1 MLHSKQQLYQQ
12 TNELIQEYKKFNL
25 EFEKYID
32 TFESCST
39 IKREK
44 FIVDQLFRD
53 IQRNYLHIQEHQLQS
68 KLNKAK
74 EKLEQLNLE
83 FLKGMLNNGFFIK

>member
-1 MLHSKQQLYQQ
+1 MLHSNKKLYQQ
-12 TNELIQEYKKFNL
+12 TTDLIKEYREFDL
-25 EFEKYID
+25 EFEKYINQL
-32 TFESCST
+32 ESCSS
-39 IKREK
+39 IKRDK

-53 IQRNYLHIQEHQLQS
+53 IQKNYAHIDEQQLDI

-74 EKLEQLNLE
+74 EKLEKLNIE